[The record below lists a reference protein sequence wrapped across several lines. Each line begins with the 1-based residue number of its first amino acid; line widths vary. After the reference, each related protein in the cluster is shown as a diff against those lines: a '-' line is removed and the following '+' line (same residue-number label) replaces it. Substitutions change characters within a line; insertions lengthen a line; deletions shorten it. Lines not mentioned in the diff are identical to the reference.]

1 MNTQQDNISI
11 YKRMTELM
19 LPEGILDYFEVV
31 DIRHEGDVLYRG
43 MTIGNIVVTLEE
55 RNIPP
60 EGHGKLTANGFVP
73 SVTVRDYP
81 MRRNSMK
88 LEIRRRRWTDSRG
101 RNVERD
107 WSRLVAKGMKVTA
120 EFADFLKGDTG

>member
-1 MNTQQDNISI
+1 MNIQQDNISI

-88 LEIRRRRWTDSRG
+88 LEIRRRRWTDSEG
-101 RNVERD
+101 HNVERD
-107 WSRLVAKGMKVTA
+107 WSGLVAKGMKVTA